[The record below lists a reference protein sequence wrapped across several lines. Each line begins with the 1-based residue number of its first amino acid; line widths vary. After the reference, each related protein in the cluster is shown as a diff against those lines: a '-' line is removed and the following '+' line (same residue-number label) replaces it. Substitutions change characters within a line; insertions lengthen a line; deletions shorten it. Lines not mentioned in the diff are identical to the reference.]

1 MPAAIGRSYE
11 RMRTLLILRHG
22 KAAPETEEGGSDAG
36 RPLTA
41 RGQREAALMGQLLH
55 RDHLTPDRILASS
68 ARRTRETAR
77 EAAAATH
84 FSGAIDE
91 LDELYLAEPEAYIT
105 AVRRNAPDAQR
116 VLLIGHNPGLEA
128 LALILTGD
136 PVALPTGGLVVCN
149 LPIASFG
156 ELTARVRGKM
166 HRFVAPAELE
176 P

>member
-1 MPAAIGRSYE
+1 
-11 RMRTLLILRHG
+11 MRTLLILRHG
-22 KAAPETEEGGSDAG
+22 KAAPETQEGGSDAA

-41 RGQREAALMGQLLH
+41 RGQREAELMGQLL
-55 RDHLTPDRILASS
+55 RSDDLAPDRILASN

-77 EAAAATH
+77 EAAAAVH

-116 VLLIGHNPGLEA
+116 VLLVGHNPGLEA

-136 PVALPTGGLVVCN
+136 PVALPTGGLVVCE
-149 LPIASFG
+149 LPIASFA
-156 ELTARVRGKM
+156 ELTPRVRGKM
-166 HRFVAPAELE
+166 ARFVAPSTLE
-176 P
+176 H